1 MFFVGIGPLP
11 DITALEKAIENS
23 KISEISSR
31 SGLLTEFMVLVE
43 RSSGMRKELEV
54 LKEKRCFFEGG
65 LSKVCLSFVSIIIL

>member
-23 KISEISSR
+23 KISE
-31 SGLLTEFMVLVE
+31 SGLLTEFMGLVE
-43 RSSGMRKELEV
+43 RKSGMRKELEV